1 MILLFFNY
9 YIYNFF
15 NYLLKLMNSSNNF
28 NYTNNKTNIPREIP
42 TNNNHNEIYNLKSN
56 SLNQNNYYQFL
67 TNNDKNQ
74 ENNPN
79 KKIYDIND
87 NIIENDEEYNIIRK
101 NIQILQQKISNM
113 GNLNNKIQDNY
124 NFIIRNSNINSMNNN
139 INYNNNN
146 NQISN
151 IENKGIN
158 NNNKI
163 NYEFPFYNPLIGNN
177 LKFDNENINLKDSIN
192 DSSINESIN
201 LSILAEEIV
210 KAFELDNSKKMNDKS
225 VIDKRVDFIEIQKQL
240 NQIKQNIENFQI
252 KDINDKNDN
261 LKLNL
266 KSNYIN
272 SSFKNGKQ
280 LNENYQNKENFLIS
294 NYSNN
299 NHIND
304 RYDDKNENIEYKKI
318 INNQITTIKEINEDD
333 ENGIEENYFIDND
346 LTNYNDSQRY
356 EKYNP
361 IHSIILEVSENK
373 ECSEILPKDELKNSI
388 SFLKESNCNLNKNIT
403 QGRISEY
410 TENQENNN
418 SLDNLKLS
426 IIKSNE
432 LNSSQKLKSSFL
444 RENNKINESKNFI
457 DDDSDEETDMILNQI
472 IQTAKNQELM
482 EKEEKKNS

>member
-1 MILLFFNY
+1 
-9 YIYNFF
+9 
-15 NYLLKLMNSSNNF
+15 MNSSSNY
-28 NYTNNKTNIPREIP
+28 NYTNNKNIFHQKIPITNIY
-42 TNNNHNEIYNLKSN
+42 NEMNNLKLN
-56 SLNQNNYYQFL
+56 SINENNYYQHKDNKQFL
-67 TNNDKNQ
+67 QNNKNH
-74 ENNPN
+74 ENNN
-79 KKIYDIND
+79 KEKIYGLNE
-87 NIIENDEEYNIIRK
+87 NNLENDEEYNIIRK

-113 GNLNNKIQDNY
+113 GNLNNKIQENY
-124 NFIIRNSNINSMNNN
+124 NFTTSNNN
-139 INYNNNN
+139 NYINNN

-151 IENKGIN
+151 FENKRIN
-158 NNNKI
+158 NNDKN
-163 NYEFPFYNPLIGNN
+163 NYEFPFYNPLLGNN
-177 LKFDNENINLKDSIN
+177 SRFENENINLKDSIN

-210 KAFELDNSKKMNDKS
+210 KAFELDNNKTLNNKNVS
-225 VIDKRVDFIEIQKQL
+225 DKRVDFIQIQKQL

-252 KDINDKNDN
+252 KDINDKTNN
-261 LKLNL
+261 AKINL
-266 KSNYIN
+266 KSNYNN
-272 SSFKNGKQ
+272 SIFKNDKKI
-280 LNENYQNKENFLIS
+280 NDNNNINYQNNENFLIS
-294 NYSNN
+294 NNSNN
-299 NHIND
+299 NNINN
-304 RYDDKNENIEYKKI
+304 RYDDKEQNNEYKKV
-318 INNQITTIKEINEDD
+318 INNQITTIREINEDD
-333 ENGIEENYFIDND
+333 DNGIEENYFIDND
-346 LTNYNDSQRY
+346 LINYNDSQRY

>member
-1 MILLFFNY
+1 
-9 YIYNFF
+9 
-15 NYLLKLMNSSNNF
+15 
-28 NYTNNKTNIPREIP
+28 
-42 TNNNHNEIYNLKSN
+42 
-56 SLNQNNYYQFL
+56 
-67 TNNDKNQ
+67 
-74 ENNPN
+74 
-79 KKIYDIND
+79 
-87 NIIENDEEYNIIRK
+87 
-101 NIQILQQKISNM
+101 
-113 GNLNNKIQDNY
+113 
-124 NFIIRNSNINSMNNN
+124 MNNN

-252 KDINDKNDN
+252 KDINDKTNN
-261 LKLNL
+261 AKINL
-266 KSNYIN
+266 KSNYNN
-272 SSFKNGKQ
+272 SIFKNDKKI
-280 LNENYQNKENFLIS
+280 NDNNNINYQNNENFLIS
-294 NYSNN
+294 NNSNN
-299 NHIND
+299 NNINN
-304 RYDDKNENIEYKKI
+304 RYDYKEQNNEYKKV
-318 INNQITTIKEINEDD
+318 INNQITTIREINEDD
-333 ENGIEENYFIDND
+333 DNGIEENYFIDND

>member
-1 MILLFFNY
+1 MNSTNKFFYQNQPK
-9 YIYNFF
+9 IFSYNFLNENYNSKSNNNLSF
-15 NYLLKLMNSSNNF
+15 PLQIRNKNYLSERNFQNNF
-28 NYTNNKTNIPREIP
+28 KNQDNYLNDKI
-42 TNNNHNEIYNLKSN
+42 H
-56 SLNQNNYYQFL
+56 SLN
-67 TNNDKNQ
+67 
-74 ENNPN
+74 E
-79 KKIYDIND
+79 
-87 NIIENDEEYNIIRK
+87 NIIENDEEYHVIRNNIK
-101 NIQILQQKISNM
+101 ILQQKIN
-113 GNLNNKIQDNY
+113 NLGYLNDNNKLNHPNIQYNNFMNENINVFKNKNNSDQYYINQNQEIKKDNIENYFY
-124 NFIIRNSNINSMNNN
+124 NPIIRNS
-139 INYNNNN
+139 
-146 NQISN
+146 
-151 IENKGIN
+151 K
-158 NNNKI
+158 
-163 NYEFPFYNPLIGNN
+163 IGNQ
-177 LKFDNENINLKDSIN
+177 NINLKDSIN

-210 KAFELDNSKKMNDKS
+210 KAFELDNNKTLNNKNVS
-225 VIDKRVDFIEIQKQL
+225 DKRVDFIQIQKQL

-252 KDINDKNDN
+252 KDINDKTNN
-261 LKLNL
+261 AKINL
-266 KSNYIN
+266 KSNYNN
-272 SSFKNGKQ
+272 SIFKNDKKI
-280 LNENYQNKENFLIS
+280 NDNNNINYQNNENFLIS
-294 NYSNN
+294 NNSNN
-299 NHIND
+299 NNINN
-304 RYDDKNENIEYKKI
+304 RYDDKEQNNEYKKV
-318 INNQITTIKEINEDD
+318 INNQITTIREINEDD
-333 ENGIEENYFIDND
+333 DNGIEENYFIDND